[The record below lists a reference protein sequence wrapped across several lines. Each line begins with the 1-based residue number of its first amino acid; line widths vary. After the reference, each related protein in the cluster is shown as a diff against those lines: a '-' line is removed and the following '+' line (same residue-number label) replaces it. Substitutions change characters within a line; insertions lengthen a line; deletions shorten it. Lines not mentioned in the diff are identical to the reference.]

1 MVSGNAE
8 PVAKQHAKGIV
19 SLNGNAKLISSNDSV
34 NFTYRGRFIKD
45 TESMTVGFL
54 SSQKSHN
61 ALRWIIA
68 NQGSYCAGRNF
79 VCWNPQGREIP
90 KVLSIMRPKRK
101 EIKDEVSYTP
111 SDYKD
116 YLRKT
121 LKGWKT
127 DLPIDAKAVI
137 AVFDAATTGRLSLSY
152 YSEMRAIDFLEK
164 LEYWDETCCWPN
176 KNFGIQSPP
185 LMDIVCYAFGTLRNN
200 KVEAD
205 DGVMK
210 QSMLKL
216 VASRL
221 EKARIPTDIERAL
234 VKKAGALML
243 YDDSKASN
251 WLRSKL
257 LFTTCAVIKK
267 YRHDYFREEWDMA
280 LEKEKKDRS
289 YQYGRL
295 LAVLEKA
302 ERDTYGA
309 DEDREPNAMR
319 MQSVFTQRPQYAA
332 RMIWE
337 QVKRGYYRRLTN
349 GQRTYYE
356 KLIGQIMEQLSEYE
370 EETNKPL
377 EDSYLLGYYLQKNEL
392 YTSKNKEQKDS

>member
-1 MVSGNAE
+1 MSAE
-8 PVAKQHAKGIV
+8 NYVYKKEVDWSLFNYGLNIPIQHQVKFKQIA
-19 SLNGNAKLISSNDSV
+19 
-34 NFTYRGRFIKD
+34 GRFIERG
-45 TESMTVGFL
+45 ESKPITLYLNGRSYKARLYNLKIDAKYGNHADMVQIRYSGN
-54 SSQKSHN
+54 SDIAN
-61 ALRWIIA
+61 ALRGCFNRSYAHIKRIKDMWA
-68 NQGSYCAGRNF
+68 KGSKNH
-79 VCWNPQGREIP
+79 VPLP
-90 KVLSIMRPKRK
+90 D
-101 EIKDEVSYTP
+101 EIKEYLAIYTTEYDDSYILEPIVASDLEVYRS
-111 SDYKD
+111 SIENQKE
-116 YLRKT
+116 R
-121 LKGWKT
+121 
-127 DLPIDAKAVI
+127 
-137 AVFDAATTGRLSLSY
+137 
-152 YSEMRAIDFLEK
+152 M
-164 LEYWDETCCWPN
+164 
-176 KNFGIQSPP
+176 
-185 LMDIVCYAFGTLRNN
+185 
-200 KVEAD
+200 VEASID
-205 DGVMK
+205 YDV
-210 QSMLKL
+210 
-216 VASRL
+216 
-221 EKARIPTDIERAL
+221 TDPN
-234 VKKAGALML
+234 AGFML